1 MIYLYLPFKIYQNMD
16 IKDFIA
22 ISGQPGLYQL
32 ISQGK
37 ALLIAQNLET
47 GQRIPVHPSAHV
59 SSMEE
64 IAVFTDTEDKPLKE
78 VFIEI
83 YRKEAGK
90 TVLDPK
96 KSTDDEIKNYFATV
110 LPSYDRKRVYVSDMK
125 KIFLWYNI
133 MITSGKVDWTAEEDT
148 KAEDSKQQEVDGV

>member
-1 MIYLYLPFKIYQNMD
+1 MD

-22 ISGQPGLYQL
+22 ITGQPGLYKL

-37 ALLIAQNLET
+37 SILIAENLET

-78 VFIEI
+78 VFFEI
-83 YRKEAGK
+83 YQKEEGK
-90 TVLDPK
+90 TIMDPK
-96 KSTDDEIKNYFATV
+96 KSTNDEIKNYFATV
-110 LPSYDRKRVYVSDMK
+110 LPGYDRDKVYVSDMK
-125 KIFLWYNI
+125 KIFYWYNI
-133 MITSGKVDWTAEEDT
+133 LITLGKVDWTMPDPAEPE
-148 KAEDSKQQEVDGV
+148 EQEKSE